1 MCTSPVSVILPH
13 QVKLRL
19 VSCVM
24 LRQHYKLRLVSCK
37 NGCWSGTQAAD
48 EGPPRVRDLVTV
60 TQVQAGELRELRN
73 VLQPVSVMLR
83 Q

>member
-1 MCTSPVSVILPH
+1 M
-13 QVKLRL
+13 
-19 VSCVM
+19 
-24 LRQHYKLRLVSCK
+24 
-37 NGCWSGTQAAD
+37 AAGQ
-48 EGPPRVRDLVTV
+48 ERKQRTRARVRDLVTV